1 MYLPVELFFLWTL
14 LRGSKA
20 SPHSFHTLGRCGG
33 SFLFVFVVVEG
44 WGRFWARALHL
55 EPALHQIC
63 TSPMLGLV
71 EVLEVLVVLVV
82 SVSGP
87 AP

>member
-1 MYLPVELFFLWTL
+1 MYLPVEPC

-44 WGRFWARALHL
+44 WGRFWARTLHL
-55 EPALHQIC
+55 EPEIC

-71 EVLEVLVVLVV
+71 EVLVALVV